1 VFDAMGRV
9 SKQGLT
15 FFELGTDDNGFSDG
29 GFVGGV
35 PLHATLTTY
44 DALGRPIIVTR
55 PADPDFKTG
64 AARTAVTTTV
74 YDLGTAPGGSVR
86 RLRTAVTDA
95 NGHVR
100 LAYRALADRV
110 VAVEERPT
118 EPGQPT
124 SAVTRYLYN
133 PVGELTQIADAQ
145 GHLTT
150 IVYDLLGKKT
160 LIANPD
166 AGQIDFT
173 YDAMGNMVR
182 KQDGNLS
189 NRSGP
194 MPYIRYEYDLDRLV
208 GIRYPEGSA
217 TMDVKFEYG
226 PPGAAGNGAG
236 RIVRVVDGAGEEKRE
251 YGALGDV
258 ILTRRTLRPL
268 KPLEAPLV
276 FETRFDFDEWGR
288 MNWITYPDRETV
300 RYEYDRG
307 GRVNYARG
315 DRPATVHYP
324 AASEVYLQ
332 FMTYDEFGQR
342 RTAKLGN
349 GAVTKYA
356 YYPQNHRLSWVETFS
371 AGRKLQ
377 NLTYG
382 YDLVGS
388 VTFESNGL
396 GPATDIRSGDVSYE
410 FLYDSLD
417 RLKWAKGT
425 AAARP
430 GVTDEFETAY
440 TYSAIHNMTSNK
452 QVHKVTTITDLATD
466 VAYPPHTNHDF
477 IYTYD
482 DAKPHQAK
490 QIGNMFLT
498 YDFNGN
504 TKSECRD
511 HADPT
516 CSVNHDHYRE
526 YGWTEDNRL
535 ASVIDG
541 GGRSVTRF
549 LYDAAG
555 ERLVKF
561 GSGGA
566 SITIGQFF
574 NVKGRTAA
582 TKHVFAGTARLASK
596 LLPPG
601 DYASPTLGATIP
613 ATTATGPTTG
623 TGSTGTNPVGDGS
636 PNDTGCVPSD
646 YQPQKCPILVNG
658 EPVVPYPFQDTK
670 VRPETYYYHPDHL
683 RSTSWVT
690 DQNGKVH
697 EHVEYFPYG
706 EVWRDPVSDRD
717 GAGVKGQRFLFSG
730 KELDE
735 TGLYYFGARYL
746 DPQRAR
752 WISPDPL
759 TLTQASPANGT
770 SNNDGTTF
778 LVQHVA
784 SLQRARWPRA
794 LSAYAYVGWT
804 PLSYDDPD
812 GLAERGDVVFFNWGD
827 PVQDWP
833 RHAAI
838 ATKVDS
844 AGNPTHVFGAWED
857 TMTFHEVDLSKY
869 HGGVKDN
876 IIGTG
881 SMKGLSSISV
891 EQLVKTWS
899 GRAVAE
905 NWSEHGEPGPVCL
918 DACTAA
924 DGLGGPKLRSE
935 MNKDLGSHPQSYKDM
950 AKRSGTSA
958 PQAGKDSLYR
968 RNMHLWQF
976 FKNTNRYTDEHKK
989 K

>member
-1 VFDAMGRV
+1 
-9 SKQGLT
+9 
-15 FFELGTDDNGFSDG
+15 
-29 GFVGGV
+29 
-35 PLHATLTTY
+35 
-44 DALGRPIIVTR
+44 
-55 PADPDFKTG
+55 
-64 AARTAVTTTV
+64 
-74 YDLGTAPGGSVR
+74 
-86 RLRTAVTDA
+86 
-95 NGHVR
+95 
-100 LAYRALADRV
+100 
-110 VAVEERPT
+110 
-118 EPGQPT
+118 
-124 SAVTRYLYN
+124 
-133 PVGELTQIADAQ
+133 
-145 GHLTT
+145 
-150 IVYDLLGKKT
+150 
-160 LIANPD
+160 
-166 AGQIDFT
+166 
-173 YDAMGNMVR
+173 
-182 KQDGNLS
+182 
-189 NRSGP
+189 
-194 MPYIRYEYDLDRLV
+194 
-208 GIRYPEGSA
+208 
-217 TMDVKFEYG
+217 
-226 PPGAAGNGAG
+226 
-236 RIVRVVDGAGEEKRE
+236 
-251 YGALGDV
+251 
-258 ILTRRTLRPL
+258 
-268 KPLEAPLV
+268 
-276 FETRFDFDEWGR
+276 
-288 MNWITYPDRETV
+288 
-300 RYEYDRG
+300 
-307 GRVNYARG
+307 
-315 DRPATVHYP
+315 
-324 AASEVYLQ
+324 
-332 FMTYDEFGQR
+332 
-342 RTAKLGN
+342 
-349 GAVTKYA
+349 
-356 YYPQNHRLSWVETFS
+356 
-371 AGRKLQ
+371 
-377 NLTYG
+377 
-382 YDLVGS
+382 
-388 VTFESNGL
+388 
-396 GPATDIRSGDVSYE
+396 
-410 FLYDSLD
+410 
-417 RLKWAKGT
+417 
-425 AAARP
+425 
-430 GVTDEFETAY
+430 
-440 TYSAIHNMTSNK
+440 
-452 QVHKVTTITDLATD
+452 
-466 VAYPPHTNHDF
+466 
-477 IYTYD
+477 
-482 DAKPHQAK
+482 
-490 QIGNMFLT
+490 
-498 YDFNGN
+498 
-504 TKSECRD
+504 
-511 HADPT
+511 
-516 CSVNHDHYRE
+516 
-526 YGWTEDNRL
+526 
-535 ASVIDG
+535 
-541 GGRSVTRF
+541 
-549 LYDAAG
+549 
-555 ERLVKF
+555 
-561 GSGGA
+561 
-566 SITIGQFF
+566 
-574 NVKGRTAA
+574 
-582 TKHVFAGTARLASK
+582 
-596 LLPPG
+596 
-601 DYASPTLGATIP
+601 
-613 ATTATGPTTG
+613 
-623 TGSTGTNPVGDGS
+623 
-636 PNDTGCVPSD
+636 VPSD